1 MTITGPPPKFHGTRD
16 NLGEAGEAHGMSAD
30 LAEVRDRNP
39 RRHDEAVERDGHD
52 RGDGYDRQMLLLAVE
67 HLRLVG
73 DRNVG
78 LVKPDEL
85 ERVGGA
91 GGDPEVHGEVLPG
104 EVSLVLRVVEADV
117 IWIGHPVQL
126 DIE

>member
-1 MTITGPPPKFHGTRD
+1 
-16 NLGEAGEAHGMSAD
+16 MSAD
-30 LAEVRDRNP
+30 LAEAGDRNP
-39 RRHDEAVERDGHD
+39 RRHDEAVEGDGHD

-73 DRNVG
+73 DRKVG

-91 GGDPEVHGEVLPG
+91 GGDPDVYGEVLPG